1 MYSTNNDRNHPPYT
15 PANPPYVPA
24 PPPPPTFSPPSH
36 ATQSPLPSFVQPA
49 IDPRL
54 RTAAIAILISAA
66 VLAVAALTKAW
77 FVPTGSRDGGLG
89 LLGLESCRRG
99 LCQSTSWFDVPRVP
113 SEIPIFATTALIA
126 IAGTIGLLIHTGVKL
141 LQGAPEGVR
150 VHYLAVAF
158 GCALLG
164 CFAFVASLSI
174 GDNARGLT
182 LGWSTIVAFAGLLAT
197 GITTLVMVRPLTQQR

>member
-1 MYSTNNDRNHPPYT
+1 MYSTNNDPHAPV
-15 PANPPYVPA
+15 NPPYVPA
-24 PPPPPTFSPPSH
+24 PPPVPTFSLPTH
-36 ATQSPLPSFVQPA
+36 AAQPPLPTFVTPA

-54 RTAAIAILISAA
+54 RTAGIAVLASAA
-66 VLAVAALTKAW
+66 VLVLAALTKSW
-77 FVPTGSRDGGLG
+77 FVATGGKDGGLG

-99 LCQSTSWFDVPRVP
+99 LCQSVSWFDVPRVP

-126 IAGTIGLLIHTGVKL
+126 VAGTIGLLIHTGVKL

-150 VHYLAVAF
+150 LSYLAPAF

-164 CFAFVASLSI
+164 CGAFVASLTI
-174 GDNARGLT
+174 GDNARGLS

-197 GITTLVMVRPLTQQR
+197 GITLLMVRPLTASR

>member
-1 MYSTNNDRNHPPYT
+1 MYSTNNDPHT
-15 PANPPYVPA
+15 PVHPPYVPA
-24 PPPPPTFSPPSH
+24 PPPVPTFTLPAH
-36 ATQSPLPSFVQPA
+36 AAQPPLPSFVTPA

-54 RTAAIAILISAA
+54 RTAGIAVLVSAA
-66 VLAVAALTKAW
+66 VLVIAALTKSW
-77 FVPTGSRDGGLG
+77 FVATGGKDGGLG

-99 LCQSTSWFDVPRVP
+99 LCQSVSWFDVPRVP

-126 IAGTIGLLIHTGVKL
+126 VAATIGLLIHTGVKL

-150 VHYLAVAF
+150 LGTLAPAF

-164 CFAFVASLSI
+164 CVAFVASLTI
-174 GDNARGLT
+174 GDNARGLA

-197 GITTLVMVRPLTQQR
+197 GITLLMVRPLTR